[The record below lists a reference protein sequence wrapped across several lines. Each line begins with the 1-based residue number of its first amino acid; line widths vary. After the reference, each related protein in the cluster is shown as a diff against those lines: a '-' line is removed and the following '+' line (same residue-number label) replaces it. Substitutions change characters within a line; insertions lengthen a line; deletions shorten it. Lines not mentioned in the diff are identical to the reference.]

1 MDKVESEE
9 VMLDVE
15 PEPEPMP
22 EPMHEPASEPAS
34 EPAPVP
40 EPAQVES
47 DPAAEAFAQLEGELA
62 LMRRAVQHLAAERA
76 DIVIPDYSATLT
88 AMTKQLGAL
97 SESLEEIAGHPA
109 MQVTPD
115 SFGRRI
121 EAAAE
126 AARRGDQA
134 RMNDAHRDLCQA
146 AHDMRTVTS
155 HARTKTEQQHGLF
168 HAAGAGVIVG
178 ILLWSFL
185 PGTIARAVP
194 ESWHWPERLAVRL
207 LDENSGWE
215 AGTRLIYA
223 EDPQAWN
230 AVVRAARLAKANRR
244 ALDRCFKNADAAG
257 KPVQCSISI
266 EPDAK

>member
-15 PEPEPMP
+15 PESEPMP
-22 EPMHEPASEPAS
+22 KPAT
-34 EPAPVP
+34 EPAPEPEP

-97 SESLEEIAGHPA
+97 SESLVEIGGHPA

-115 SFGRRI
+115 SFSRRI
-121 EAAAE
+121 EEAAE
-126 AARRGDQA
+126 TARRGDQA
-134 RMNDAHRDLCQA
+134 RINDAHRDLCQA

-155 HARTKTEQQHGLF
+155 HARTKAEQQHSLF

-185 PGTIARAVP
+185 PGAIARAVP
-194 ESWHWPERLAVRL
+194 ERWHWPERLAVRL

-215 AGTRLIYA
+215 AGTRLIHA
-223 EDPQAWN
+223 EDPHAWN

-244 ALDRCFKNADAAG
+244 ALDRCFKNADIAR

-266 EPDAK
+266 EPDAE

>member
-9 VMLDVE
+9 VPLEVE
-15 PEPEPMP
+15 SEPEPMP
-22 EPMHEPASEPAS
+22 EPAS
-34 EPAPVP
+34 EPAPEP
-40 EPAQVES
+40 EAEPAQVES

-97 SESLEEIAGHPA
+97 SEGVTEIGGRPA

-134 RMNDAHRDLCQA
+134 RINDAHRDLCQA

-155 HARTKTEQQHGLF
+155 HARTKSEQQHSLF

-194 ESWHWPERLAVRL
+194 ESWHWPERLAVGM
-207 LDENSGWE
+207 LDENTGWE

-230 AVVRAARLAKANRR
+230 AVVRSARSAKANRR
-244 ALDRCFKNADAAG
+244 ALDRCYKSANAAG
-257 KPVQCSISI
+257 KSVQCSISI
-266 EPDAK
+266 EPDAE